1 MSAADM
7 CTVVAS
13 TKRNTKPG
21 GRRSGA
27 AETYLLGLYITPLW
41 PASRE
46 VVRTLDLNSPREAK
60 ECYHVPAEGAS
71 LPDVKEGDILVVAGV
86 DYPIEWVGEWT
97 DGSIPALHIVV
108 GEVKRAQ

>member
-27 AETYLLGLYITPLW
+27 AETYLRCLYISPLW

-46 VVRTLDLNSPREAK
+46 IVRTLDLNSPREAK

-86 DYPIEWVGEWT
+86 DYPVDWVGEWA
-97 DGSIPALHIVV
+97 DNSVPALHIVV
-108 GEVKRAQ
+108 SEVKRAQ